1 MYGSMRITR
10 RTVQAEQHTSMRGG
24 ELLIGLRFHG
34 DSPIVSDS
42 AHCLFAHRLVIGGN
56 DDHEAWLQ
64 LLRRW

>member
-10 RTVQAEQHTSMRGG
+10 STAQAEQHTSMRGG
-24 ELLIGLRFHG
+24 KSSIGLRFHG

-42 AHCLFAHRLVIGGN
+42 THHLFWHRLVIGGN

-64 LLRRW
+64 LPRHW